1 MLEYLTNIYVLPLI
15 ATIIGI
21 SIVYL
26 YDKFEKKQYT
36 SAIYLRI
43 ALLIYISSFGTI
55 YFSRLDFVSN
65 SGIASSIF
73 QSGGAGSSS
82 SSTVDVQSMMPQAND
97 LKIHLEQFKTGVP
110 TF

>member
-65 SGIASSIF
+65 SGIASTIF

-82 SSTVDVQSMMPQAND
+82 PVDVQSMMPQAND

>member
-1 MLEYLTNIYVLPLI
+1 MLEYLNNIYVLPLI
-15 ATIIGI
+15 STIIGMT
-21 SIVYL
+21 IVYL

-55 YFSRLDFVSN
+55 YISKLDIISKGM
-65 SGIASSIF
+65 SLGLF
-73 QSGGAGSSS
+73 QSGGGSSDS
-82 SSTVDVQSMMPQAND
+82 QSMMPQPND
-97 LKIHLEQFKTGVP
+97 LKINVEQFKTGVP

>member
-15 ATIIGI
+15 ATIIGML
-21 SIVYL
+21 IVYL

-73 QSGGAGSSS
+73 QSGGASS

>member
-1 MLEYLTNIYVLPLI
+1 MLEYLTNIYILPLL

-43 ALLIYISSFGTI
+43 GLLIYISSFTTFYLSKYSFFLNGANIQSVGSTI
-55 YFSRLDFVSN
+55 DP
-65 SGIASSIF
+65 
-73 QSGGAGSSS
+73 
-82 SSTVDVQSMMPQAND
+82 QSMMPQANV
-97 LKIHLEQFKTGVP
+97 LNTHLEQFKTGIP

>member
-1 MLEYLTNIYVLPLI
+1 MLEYLNNIYILPLLS
-15 ATIIGI
+15 TIIGL

-43 ALLIYISSFGTI
+43 ALLIYISSFSTF
-55 YFSRLDFVSN
+55 YLSKYSFFLNNSN
-65 SGIASSIF
+65 I
-73 QSGGAGSSS
+73 QSWGGSVIDPQ
-82 SSTVDVQSMMPQAND
+82 TMMPQANV
-97 LKIHLEQFKTGVP
+97 LNNHLEQFKTGVP